1 MATHSLEHAVPPGL
15 TFPAVQRMHAAP
27 VAQRAG
33 LRADPARPRLLAAAA
48 GERHHAAVAALRAHR
63 QPDQA
68 GRGNQTL
75 ARGRAAPAQAGE
87 AAARAATAARA
98 TCRAGNL
105 ARAIAGCRHVDTPGR
120 PRPLPPCRR
129 RNHASTPTL
138 DNPKPPYPPLSR
150 RMGEQGRVVLRV
162 HVTPEGA
169 AGEVLLHAS
178 SGSPR
183 LDESALATVRRWKF
197 VPARRGAEPVAAWV
211 LVPISPRF
219 GVSHATQP
227 GLRPLPHPGRRG
239 RPFPAG
245 RCWR

>member
-15 TFPAVQRMHAAP
+15 TFSAAHERPPHLSRSGLAFVLTLHAL
-27 VAQRAG
+27 VFWLL
-33 LRADPARPRLLAAAA
+33 LRANVITLPEQLAVLSVSLIRPAEEIKPSP
-48 GERHHAAVAALRAHR
+48 EVV
-63 QPDQA
+63 P
-68 GRGNQTL
+68 
-75 ARGRAAPAQAGE
+75 P
-87 AAARAATAARA
+87 
-98 TCRAGNL
+98 
-105 ARAIAGCRHVDTPGR
+105 R
-120 PRPLPPCRR
+120 PRPVKPRPAPQQPPVQL
-129 RNHASTPTL
+129 AAPETSPAPSPVAVPSTPPVAAPPAPVQATQPRFDADYL

-211 LVPISPRF
+211 LVPIAF
-219 GVSHATQP
+219 T
-227 GLRPLPHPGRRG
+227 LKE
-239 RPFPAG
+239 
-245 RCWR
+245 